1 MRIPAASLTV
11 QSLQCPFSGS
21 FSCVLLQLLLR
32 DGLGISH
39 VGGAC
44 GGDAAL
50 ARDAVAR
57 DPTAKRLVPED
68 ARQPKTRGRGI
79 GHLYELSRVLA

>member
-1 MRIPAASLTV
+1 MALESRMLSNSP
-11 QSLQCPFSGS
+11 CG
-21 FSCVLLQLLLR
+21 VL
-32 DGLGISH
+32 I
-39 VGGAC
+39 GGAC